1 MPYYIFK
8 VKWGTKTVNPIAK
21 KAKNKWR
28 KIMKEDKD
36 RKDYQVKVRL
46 TQEERILVQE
56 YAENNNLTMSEVV
69 RQALYRMIGGK

>member
-1 MPYYIFK
+1 
-8 VKWGTKTVNPIAK
+8 
-21 KAKNKWR
+21 
-28 KIMKEDKD
+28 MKEDKD